1 LVPDLGAV
9 TRRARGLNEVAD
21 FERRFR
27 RAGLPLFI
35 ENYTATGD
43 VFTRAVPILGFV
55 FIAEMLGAIQSDWSP
70 LANVGAAVGG
80 LAILVGTYGLVN
92 RLRGRGFLALPERV
106 GRTELALFVL
116 LPALLPLIFGGQV
129 RSALVTAAGN
139 ALLLGLLYL
148 VIGYG
153 LLSTLRWG
161 SVRLLSQLALSVA
174 TLARAIPLL
183 LLFALVL
190 FMTTE
195 MWQVAST
202 VTTGVL
208 AVTGAMLIGFGTLF
222 LIAELPAE
230 VRSLEQEHSATTPL
244 SSRQRLN
251 VGLLMFTS
259 HALQVLVVS
268 AAMGGFF
275 VVFGAIAVRPEVLN
289 SWIGTAGDE
298 LVAFDFLGERAR
310 VTAELLRVSGAIAA
324 FSGLYYAIAV
334 LTDATYRA
342 QFLDRLN
349 GELRETFEQR
359 TRYLELVRR

>member
-1 LVPDLGAV
+1 
-9 TRRARGLNEVAD
+9 LNEVAD
-21 FERRFR
+21 YERQFR

-35 ENYTATGD
+35 ENYSATGD
-43 VFTRAVPILGFV
+43 IFTRAVPILAFV
-55 FIAEMLGAIQSDWSP
+55 FIAEMLGAISLDWSP
-70 LANVGAAVGG
+70 LANVAAALGG
-80 LAILVGTYGLVN
+80 LAILVGSFGIVN
-92 RLRGRGFLALPERV
+92 RLRGRPFLALPDRV
-106 GRTELALFVL
+106 GRIELALFVL

-129 RSALVTAAGN
+129 RSAIVTAVGN
-139 ALLLGLLYL
+139 LLLLGFLYL

-161 SVRLLSQLALSVA
+161 SVRLLSQLAMSVA
-174 TLARAIPLL
+174 TLARAVPLL

-202 VTTGVL
+202 VTPGVL
-208 AVTGAMLIGFGTLF
+208 FVTGAMLVAFGTLF

-230 VRSLEQEHSATTPL
+230 VRALEQEHSAEAPL
-244 SSRQRLN
+244 SARQRLN
-251 VGLLMFTS
+251 VALLMFTS

-268 AAMGGFF
+268 LAMGGFF
-275 VVFGAIAVRPEVLN
+275 VVFGAIAIRPEVLH
-289 SWIGTAGDE
+289 SWIGHNGDE
-298 LVAFDFLGERAR
+298 LVAFDFLGERAQI
-310 VTAELLRVSGAIAA
+310 TAELLRVAGAIAA

-349 GELRETFEQR
+349 GELRETFER
-359 TRYLELVRR
+359 RSRYLELIRRQAATAP

>member
-1 LVPDLGAV
+1 
-9 TRRARGLNEVAD
+9 LNAVAD
-21 FERRFR
+21 YERRFR

-35 ENYTATGD
+35 EDYTATED
-43 VFTRAVPILGFV
+43 VFTRAVPLLGFV
-55 FIAEMLGAIQSDWSP
+55 FIAEMLGAISLDWSP
-70 LANVGAAVGG
+70 VANVSAALGG
-80 LAILVGTYGLVN
+80 LAILIGTYGVVN
-92 RLRGRGFLALPERV
+92 RLRGRPFLALPERV
-106 GRTELALFVL
+106 GRTELGLFVV

-139 ALLLGLLYL
+139 ALLLGFLYL

-153 LLSTLRWG
+153 FLSTVRWG
-161 SVRLLSQLALSVA
+161 AVRLLSQLASSVA
-174 TLARAIPLL
+174 TLARAVPLL

-202 VTTGVL
+202 VTPGVL
-208 AVTGAMLIGFGTLF
+208 FVTGALLVGFGTLF

-230 VRSLEQEHSATTPL
+230 VRALEHEHSAEVPL
-244 SSRQRLN
+244 SGRQRLN
-251 VGLLMFTS
+251 VALLMFTS

-275 VVFGAIAVRPEVLN
+275 VVFGAIAIRPEVLH
-289 SWIGTAGDE
+289 SWIGTNGTE
-298 LVAFDFLGERAR
+298 LIAFDFLGERAR
-310 VTAELLRVSGAIAA
+310 VTEELLRVSGAIAA

-349 GELRETFEQR
+349 SELRETFEQR
-359 TRYLELVRR
+359 ARYLELVRRSGAPAQ

>member
-1 LVPDLGAV
+1 
-9 TRRARGLNEVAD
+9 LNEVAD
-21 FERRFR
+21 FERQFR

-35 ENYTATGD
+35 ENYSATGD
-43 VFTRAVPILGFV
+43 IFTRAVPILAFV
-55 FIAEMLGAIQSDWSP
+55 FIAEMLGAISLDWSP
-70 LANVGAAVGG
+70 LANVAAALGG
-80 LAILVGTYGLVN
+80 LAILVGSFGIVN
-92 RLRGRGFLALPERV
+92 RLRGRPFLALPDRV
-106 GRTELALFVL
+106 GKTELALFVL

-129 RSALVTAAGN
+129 RSAIVTAVGN
-139 ALLLGLLYL
+139 LLLLGFLYL

-161 SVRLLSQLALSVA
+161 SVRLLSQLAMSVA
-174 TLARAIPLL
+174 TLARAVPLL

-202 VTTGVL
+202 VTPGVL
-208 AVTGAMLIGFGTLF
+208 FVTGAMLVAFGTLF

-230 VRSLEQEHSATTPL
+230 VRALEREHSAEAPL
-244 SSRQRLN
+244 SARQRLN

-268 AAMGGFF
+268 LAMGGFF
-275 VVFGAIAVRPEVLN
+275 VVFGAIAIRPEVLH
-289 SWIGTAGDE
+289 SSIGHNGDE
-298 LVAFDFLGERAR
+298 LVAFDFLGERAQI
-310 VTAELLRVSGAIAA
+310 TAELLRVAGAIAA

-349 GELRETFEQR
+349 GELRETFER
-359 TRYLELVRR
+359 RSRYLELIRRQAATAP

>member
-1 LVPDLGAV
+1 M
-9 TRRARGLNEVAD
+9 NEVAD
-21 FERRFR
+21 YERQFR

-35 ENYTATGD
+35 ENYSATGD
-43 VFTRAVPILGFV
+43 IFTRAVPVLAFV
-55 FIAEMLGAIQSDWSP
+55 FIAEMLGAISLDWSP
-70 LANVGAAVGG
+70 LANVAAALGG
-80 LAILVGTYGLVN
+80 LAILVGSFGVVN
-92 RLRGRGFLALPERV
+92 RLRGRRFLALPDRV
-106 GRTELALFVL
+106 GKTELALFVL

-129 RSALVTAAGN
+129 RSAIVTAAGN
-139 ALLLGLLYL
+139 LLLLGVLYL

-161 SVRLLSQLALSVA
+161 SVRLLSQLAMSVA
-174 TLARAIPLL
+174 TLARAVPLL

-202 VTTGVL
+202 VTPGVL
-208 AVTGAMLIGFGTLF
+208 FVTGAMLVAFGTLF

-230 VRSLEQEHSATTPL
+230 VRALETQHSPSAPL
-244 SSRQRLN
+244 SARQRLN

-275 VVFGAIAVRPEVLN
+275 VLFGAVAIRPEVLH
-289 SWIGTAGDE
+289 SWIGTNGDE
-298 LVAFDFLGERAR
+298 LIAFDVLGERAQI
-310 VTAELLRVSGAIAA
+310 TTQLLRVSGAIAA

-349 GELRETFEQR
+349 GELRETFER
-359 TRYLELVRR
+359 RSRYLELIRQQAAATQ

>member
-1 LVPDLGAV
+1 M
-9 TRRARGLNEVAD
+9 NEVAD
-21 FERRFR
+21 YERRFR

-35 ENYTATGD
+35 ENYTATED
-43 VFTRAVPILGFV
+43 VFTRAVPVLGFV
-55 FIAEMLGAIQSDWSP
+55 FIAEMLGAVQLDWSP
-70 LANVGAAVGG
+70 LANVGAALAG
-80 LAILVGTYGLVN
+80 LAILLGTYGIVN
-92 RLRGRGFLALPERV
+92 RARGRRFLALPDRV

-116 LPALLPLIFGGQV
+116 VPALLPLIFGGQV
-129 RSALVTAAGN
+129 RSAAVTAVGN
-139 ALLLGLLYL
+139 LLLLGLVYL

-174 TLARAIPLL
+174 TLARAVPLL

-202 VTTGVL
+202 VTPGVL
-208 AVTGAMLIGFGTLF
+208 AMTGALLVGFGTLF
-222 LIAELPAE
+222 LIAELPSE
-230 VRSLEQEHSATTPL
+230 VRSLELEHSAANPL
-244 SSRQRLN
+244 SGRQRLN

-259 HALQVLVVS
+259 HALQVLIVS

-275 VVFGAIAVRPEVLN
+275 VLFGAIAIRPEVLH
-289 SWIGTAGDE
+289 SWIGTEGNE
-298 LVAFDFLGERAR
+298 IFAFDFLGERAR
-310 VTAELLRVSGAIAA
+310 VTEELLRVSGAIAA

-349 GELRETFEQR
+349 GEMRETFEQR
-359 TRYLELVRR
+359 ARYLELVRR

>member
-1 LVPDLGAV
+1 LRD
-9 TRRARGLNEVAD
+9 VAD
-21 FERRFR
+21 YERQFR

-35 ENYTATGD
+35 ENYTATED
-43 VFTRAVPILGFV
+43 VFTRAVPVIGFV
-55 FIAEMLGAIQSDWSP
+55 FIAEMLGAISLNWSP
-70 LANVGAAVGG
+70 LANVAAALGG
-80 LAILVGTYGLVN
+80 LAILLGGYGIVN
-92 RLRGRGFLALPERV
+92 RARGRKFLAIPDRI
-106 GRTELALFVL
+106 GRTELALFVV

-129 RSALVTAAGN
+129 RSALVTAVGN
-139 ALLLGLLYL
+139 ALLLGVLYL

-153 LLSTLRWG
+153 LLSTIRWG
-161 SVRLLSQLALSVA
+161 AVRLLSQLALSVA
-174 TLARAIPLL
+174 TLARAVPLL

-202 VTTGVL
+202 VTPGVL
-208 AVTGAMLIGFGTLF
+208 AVIGALLVGFGTLF

-230 VRSLEQEHSATTPL
+230 VRSLEREHSSTAPL
-244 SSRQRLN
+244 SSQQRFN

-275 VVFGAIAVRPEVLN
+275 VVFGAIAIRPEVLQ
-289 SWIGTAGDE
+289 SWIGTTGNE
-298 LVAFDFLGERAR
+298 LIAFDLLGERAR
-310 VTAELLRVSGAIAA
+310 VTEELLRVSGAIAA

-349 GELRETFEQR
+349 RELRDTFEQR
-359 TRYLELVRR
+359 ARDLDLVRG

>member
-1 LVPDLGAV
+1 M
-9 TRRARGLNEVAD
+9 NEVAD
-21 FERRFR
+21 FERHFR

-35 ENYTATGD
+35 ENYTATED
-43 VFTRAVPILGFV
+43 VFTRAVPVLGFV
-55 FIAEMLGAIQSDWSP
+55 FIAEMLGAISLDWSP
-70 LANVGAAVGG
+70 LANVGAALAG
-80 LAILVGTYGLVN
+80 LAILLGTYGVAN
-92 RLRGRGFLALPERV
+92 RARGRGFMALPDRV
-106 GRTELALFVL
+106 GKTELALFVVV
-116 LPALLPLIFGGQV
+116 PALLPLIFGGQL
-129 RSALVTAAGN
+129 RSAIVTAAGN

-153 LLSTLRWG
+153 LLSTIRWG
-161 SVRLLSQLALSVA
+161 SVRLLSQLAMSVA
-174 TLARAIPLL
+174 TLARAVPLL

-202 VTTGVL
+202 VTPGVL
-208 AVTGAMLIGFGTLF
+208 AAIGALLVGFGTLF

-230 VRSLEQEHSATTPL
+230 VRSLEQEHSAAAPL

-259 HALQVLVVS
+259 HALQVLIVS

-275 VVFGAIAVRPEVLN
+275 VLFGAIAIRPEVLHT
-289 SWIGTAGDE
+289 WIGTGGNE
-298 LVAFDFLGERAR
+298 LIAFDMLGERAR
-310 VTAELLRVSGAIAA
+310 VTEELLRVSGAIAA

-349 GELRETFEQR
+349 GELGETFAQR
-359 TRYLELVRR
+359 ARYLELVRR

>member
-1 LVPDLGAV
+1 M
-9 TRRARGLNEVAD
+9 NEVAD
-21 FERRFR
+21 YERQFR

-35 ENYTATGD
+35 EDYTATED
-43 VFTRAVPILGFV
+43 VFTRAVPVLGFV
-55 FIAEMLGAIQSDWSP
+55 FVAEMLGAIKLDWSP
-70 LANVGAAVGG
+70 LANVAAALGG
-80 LAILVGTYGLVN
+80 LAILLGSFGVVN
-92 RLRGRGFLALPERV
+92 RIRGRRLLALPERV

-116 LPALLPLIFGGQV
+116 LPALLPVIFGGQV
-129 RSALVTAAGN
+129 RSAIVTAAGN
-139 ALLLGLLYL
+139 LILLGLVYL

-161 SVRLLSQLALSVA
+161 AVRMLSQLALSVA
-174 TLARAIPLL
+174 TLARAVPLL

-202 VTTGVL
+202 VTPGVL
-208 AVTGAMLIGFGTLF
+208 ALTGAMLVAFGTLF
-222 LIAELPAE
+222 LIAELPSE
-230 VRSLEQEHSATTPL
+230 VRALESEHSAEAPL
-244 SSRQRLN
+244 SPRQRLN

-268 AAMGGFF
+268 LAMGGFF
-275 VVFGAIAVRPEVLN
+275 VLFGAIAVRPEVLHT
-289 SWIGTAGDE
+289 WIGTNGDE
-298 LVAFDFLGERAR
+298 LIAFDFLGERAR
-310 VTAELLRVSGAIAA
+310 VTVELLRVSGAIAA

-349 GELRETFEQR
+349 GELRETFQQR
-359 TRYLELVRR
+359 ARYLELIRRSGARAL

>member
-1 LVPDLGAV
+1 
-9 TRRARGLNEVAD
+9 LNEVAD
-21 FERRFR
+21 YERQFR

-35 ENYTATGD
+35 ENYSATGD
-43 VFTRAVPILGFV
+43 IFTRAVPILAFV
-55 FIAEMLGAIQSDWSP
+55 FIAEMLGAISLDWSP
-70 LANVGAAVGG
+70 LANVAAALGG
-80 LAILVGTYGLVN
+80 LAILVGSFGTVN
-92 RLRGRGFLALPERV
+92 RLRGRPFLALPDRV
-106 GRTELALFVL
+106 GKTELALFVL

-129 RSALVTAAGN
+129 GSAIVTAVGN
-139 ALLLGLLYL
+139 LLLLGFLYL

-161 SVRLLSQLALSVA
+161 SVRLVSQLAMSVA
-174 TLARAIPLL
+174 TLARAVPLL

-202 VTTGVL
+202 VTPGVL
-208 AVTGAMLIGFGTLF
+208 FVTGAMLVAFGTLF

-230 VRSLEQEHSATTPL
+230 VRALEKEHSADSPL
-244 SSRQRLN
+244 TGRQRLN

-275 VVFGAIAVRPEVLN
+275 VLFGAIAIRPEVLH
-289 SWIGTAGDE
+289 SWIGANGDE
-298 LVAFDFLGERAR
+298 LVAFDFLGERAQI
-310 VTAELLRVSGAIAA
+310 TAELLRVSGAIAA

-349 GELRETFEQR
+349 GELRETFER
-359 TRYLELVRR
+359 RSRYLELIRREAAAAP

>member
-1 LVPDLGAV
+1 
-9 TRRARGLNEVAD
+9 LNEVAD
-21 FERRFR
+21 YERQFR

-43 VFTRAVPILGFV
+43 IFTRAVPILGFV
-55 FIAEMLGAIQSDWSP
+55 FIAEMLGAISLDWSP
-70 LANVGAAVGG
+70 LANVAAALAG
-80 LAILVGTYGLVN
+80 LAILVGSFGIVN
-92 RLRGRGFLALPERV
+92 RLRGRPFLALPERV
-106 GRTELALFVL
+106 GKTELALFVL

-129 RSALVTAAGN
+129 RSAIVTAVGN
-139 ALLLGLLYL
+139 LVLLGFLYL

-161 SVRLLSQLALSVA
+161 SVRLLSQLAMSVA
-174 TLARAIPLL
+174 TLARAVPLL

-195 MWQVAST
+195 MWQVASS
-202 VTTGVL
+202 VTPGVL
-208 AVTGAMLIGFGTLF
+208 FATGAMLVAFGTLF

-230 VRSLEQEHSATTPL
+230 VRALEQEHSPESPL
-244 SSRQRLN
+244 SRRQRLN
-251 VGLLMFTS
+251 VALLMFTS

-275 VVFGAIAVRPEVLN
+275 VLFGAIAIRPEVLH
-289 SWIGTAGDE
+289 SWIGANGDE
-298 LVAFDFLGERAR
+298 LLAFDFLGERAQI
-310 VTAELLRVSGAIAA
+310 TAELLRVSGAIAA

-349 GELRETFEQR
+349 GELRETFER
-359 TRYLELVRR
+359 RSRYLELIRQQAAAAP

>member
-1 LVPDLGAV
+1 M
-9 TRRARGLNEVAD
+9 NEVAD
-21 FERRFR
+21 FERQFR

-35 ENYTATGD
+35 ENYSATGD
-43 VFTRAVPILGFV
+43 IFTRAVPILAFV
-55 FIAEMLGAIQSDWSP
+55 FIAEMLGAISLDWSP
-70 LANVGAAVGG
+70 LANVAAALGG
-80 LAILVGTYGLVN
+80 LAILVGSFGIVN
-92 RLRGRGFLALPERV
+92 RLRGRAFLALPDRV
-106 GRTELALFVL
+106 GKTELALFVL

-129 RSALVTAAGN
+129 RSAIVTAVGN
-139 ALLLGLLYL
+139 LLLLGFLYL

-174 TLARAIPLL
+174 TLARAVPLL

-202 VTTGVL
+202 VTPGVL
-208 AVTGAMLIGFGTLF
+208 FVTGAMLVAFGTLF

-230 VRSLEQEHSATTPL
+230 VRALEREHSAEAPL
-244 SSRQRLN
+244 SARQRLN

-268 AAMGGFF
+268 LAMGGFF
-275 VVFGAIAVRPEVLN
+275 VVFGAIAIRPEVLH
-289 SWIGTAGDE
+289 SWIGTNGDE
-298 LVAFDFLGERAR
+298 LVAFDFLGERAQI
-310 VTAELLRVSGAIAA
+310 TAELLRVAGAIAA

-349 GELRETFEQR
+349 GELRETFER
-359 TRYLELVRR
+359 RSRYLELIRRQAAPAP